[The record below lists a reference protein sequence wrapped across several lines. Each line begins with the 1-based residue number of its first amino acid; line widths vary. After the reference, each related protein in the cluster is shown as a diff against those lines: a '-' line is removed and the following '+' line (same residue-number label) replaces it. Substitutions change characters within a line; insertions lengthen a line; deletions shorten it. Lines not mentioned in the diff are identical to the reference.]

1 MGSTRLM
8 NNIYIVCDWIIRLL
22 YLNLLWFFFTIAG
35 LVIAGIFPATVAMFS
50 ILKGWLQEGKNE
62 RVFKSFWKVYKEEFG
77 RANRLGII
85 VLIISIIFYTD
96 WLFTNQLSG
105 TLGMITKGVLLG
117 SGFVFG
123 ITLMYAIPVYL
134 QVDGKAFNTIKLAFL
149 IGITY
154 PHYTFIMMISIASLM
169 LISFLLPMAGFLF
182 FASGLG
188 CVLTFFSMHL
198 IRKIEERTKKCK
210 SKENLNW
217 PSITKV

>member
-22 YLNLLWFFFTIAG
+22 YLNLLWVFFTIAG

-134 QVDGKAFNTIKLAFL
+134 QVDGKAFTTIKLAFL

-169 LISFLLPMAGFLF
+169 LISFLLPMAGFFF

-198 IRKIEERTKKCK
+198 IRKIEERTKKMQKQGK
-210 SKENLNW
+210 SQLAIHN
-217 PSITKV
+217 